1 MSYADN
7 DAAGG
12 WGGYDNPG
20 YSSEQDNPGSSGN
33 GGYSSSA
40 DLHQQI
46 STAYNELTPGDV
58 TPEPT
63 PNIFQ
68 RMKTAANDFMQGV
81 DTSIPYS
88 DRLDSYKNNAAAIRA
103 DWGEDVTKAYDDFF
117 SENPAAAELREMA
130 EYDRDNNIAGILS
143 KGAVGSLFASP
154 GTMAMGVGAGVVK
167 SLFDRKSDY
176 QKKAEEMGYT
186 GEELTSIVDAALQ
199 GDKKVRTAIAATPGF
214 GEHGT
219 EYSSSDVSGGLPV
232 SSNPQINQMATMAQE
247 AQDTGISNMSWEDK
261 IKAYDMTSINSAM
274 QAIKDV
280 DTDITYQ
287 HTLADLSGIGMDAN
301 EKALLDSQKG
311 IAIDRAITEIEDTF
325 APEGES
331 IIAQQIHNLGT
342 NALGGTI
349 GQGFVKRWQEREA
362 KAKTGALQDIES
374 TYLAAERQ
382 GIDSAKQRQMDLW
395 GKEYESDVKSAELGL
410 DKSKSTAALQY
421 DWDRS
426 YLDRLAQMRGQDI
439 SAEQQNLD
447 RLLKERMGNIEYDAW
462 QDTQKSANL
471 WGAVSGIGGG
481 IAQSDWFGDVV
492 SGWF

>member
-1 MSYADN
+1 MPNWD
-7 DAAGG
+7 GG
-12 WGGYDNPG
+12 SGTGYEGGGQSLGGSG
-20 YSSEQDNPGSSGN
+20 YGGN
-33 GGYSSSA
+33 ESSS

-46 STAYNELTPGDV
+46 ASAYNELTPADV

-68 RMKTAANDFMQGV
+68 RMKTAANNFTQGV

-88 DRLDSYKNNAAAIRA
+88 DRLNSYKTNAAAIRA
-103 DWGEDVTKAYDDFF
+103 NWGDSVTKAYDDFF
-117 SENPAAAELREMA
+117 NENPAAAELREMA

-154 GTMAMGVGAGVVK
+154 ATMAMGVGAGVVK

-219 EYSSSDVSGGLPV
+219 EYSSSDVSGGNLPV

-247 AQDTGISNMSWEDK
+247 AQDTGIANMSWEDK
-261 IKAYDMTSINSAM
+261 IKAYDMTSINNAM

-280 DTDITYQ
+280 NTDVDYQ

-382 GIDSAKQRQMDLW
+382 GIDSAKQRQMDMW

-410 DKSKSTAALQY
+410 NKSKSTAALQY

-426 YLDRLAQMRGQDI
+426 YLDRLATMRGQDI
-439 SAEQQNLD
+439 TAEQQNLD

-462 QDTQKSANL
+462 QDSNK
-471 WGAVSGIGGG
+471 WGGVAGVVGSVAG
-481 IAQSDWFGDVV
+481 SDWFGDVV

>member
-33 GGYSSSA
+33 GGYSSSS
-40 DLHQQI
+40 DI
-46 STAYNELTPGDV
+46 SGGQSVAN
-58 TPEPT
+58 TPEE
-63 PNIFQ
+63 
-68 RMKTAANDFMQGV
+68 
-81 DTSIPYS
+81 
-88 DRLDSYKNNAAAIRA
+88 AAIESQL
-103 DWGEDVTKAYDDFF
+103 DGFF
-117 SENPAAAELREMA
+117 GDI
-130 EYDRDNNIAGILS
+130 EYDEDLNKRGIFSPETTGFGTTFAAIQGTDKPSYTQYRARQNDLEKRAGDIWGDLSQNQKSALTYISAQTDNRIQTAIGRGLTGAMGAPMGAALGGFASIFDIISDADEISKQAQEAIGLSDEDMEAVNKTWTDVKVALAPENNI
-143 KGAVGSLFASP
+143 
-154 GTMAMGVGAGVVK
+154 
-167 SLFDRKSDY
+167 
-176 QKKAEEMGYT
+176 Q
-186 GEELTSIVDAALQ
+186 
-199 GDKKVRTAIAATPGF
+199 
-214 GEHGT
+214 
-219 EYSSSDVSGGLPV
+219 SSSDFDPNTQTILNGQVV
-232 SSNPQINQMATMAQE
+232 NQGEYQNALT
-247 AQDTGISNMSWEDK
+247 DGIADPTSWEDK
-261 IKAYDMTSINSAM
+261 IKQYDTASIDAAM
-274 QAIKDV
+274 QAIRDV

-395 GKEYESDVKSAELGL
+395 SKEYEGDVKSAELGL
-410 DKSKSTAALQY
+410 DKNKAGAMLQY

-426 YLDRLAQMRGQDI
+426 YLDRLATMRGQDI
-439 SAEQQNLD
+439 SAEQANLD
-447 RLLKERMGNIEYDAW
+447 RLLKERMGNTEYDAW
-462 QDTQKSANL
+462 QDSNK
-471 WGAVSGIGGG
+471 WGAVGGVVG
-481 IAQSDWFGDVV
+481 SVAGSDWFGDVV